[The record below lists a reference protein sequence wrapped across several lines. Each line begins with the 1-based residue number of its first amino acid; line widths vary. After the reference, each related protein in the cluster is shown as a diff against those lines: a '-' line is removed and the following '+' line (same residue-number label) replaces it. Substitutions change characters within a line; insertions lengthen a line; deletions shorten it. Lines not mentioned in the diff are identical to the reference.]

1 MATCKHSHIEPDAE
15 LHEDLHYEEW
25 HCEDCGTL
33 IYGPCHH
40 RSMCRPDFCG
50 LSWPLD
56 EPPVEPWHPL
66 PHDHAG
72 WPGAGM
78 TGPRF

>member
-1 MATCKHSHIEPDAE
+1 MATCMHAHIQPDAE

-25 HCEDCGTL
+25 HCVDCGTT

-50 LSWPLD
+50 LAWPED
-56 EPPVEPWHPL
+56 EPTPDILRSTVPRRPE
-66 PHDHAG
+66 
-72 WPGAGM
+72 WPGPTM